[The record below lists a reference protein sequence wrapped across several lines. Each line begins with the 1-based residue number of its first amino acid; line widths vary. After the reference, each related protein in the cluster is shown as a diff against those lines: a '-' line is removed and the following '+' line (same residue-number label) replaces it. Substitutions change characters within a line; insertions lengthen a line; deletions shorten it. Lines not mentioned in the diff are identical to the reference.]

1 MSVYG
6 LAGKLS
12 GVSVLLMSGFLVI
25 AATPVSAVSLKTLWI
40 AIANPLNAAGITYQ
54 VTDDAVSAAKASED
68 IQGYATDGTPLGR
81 IGTGFFV
88 FDAAKLGV
96 EIALNGTYDI
106 KELQVANYRSPQVQN
121 DSIKLAILVLIEY
134 SSPQV
139 SLAYATVDV
148 VLLLLTGQALDNW
161 TIESIASAGTYASR
175 FVNSLP
181 TQFAGFE
188 SWIQQKAEE
197 VWNSIPQ
204 PGGWNICGPALV
216 PPPLVLYASVRRMR
230 KIHQTA
236 LEDHALLVGGA
247 VAGEN
252 HGRS

>member
-1 MSVYG
+1 MNVYG

-12 GVSVLLMSGFLVI
+12 GVSVLVLSGFLLM
-25 AATPVSAVSLKTLWI
+25 AATPVSAVSLKTVWI
-40 AIANPLNAAGITYQ
+40 DIVNPLNASGITYQ

-106 KELQVANYRSPQVQN
+106 KELQVANYMSPQVQN
-121 DSIKLAILVLIEY
+121 DSLKLAILVLIEY

-148 VLLLLTGQALDNW
+148 VLLLVTGQALDDW
-161 TIESIASAGTYASR
+161 TIESIASAGTYASK
-175 FVNSLP
+175 FVSALP
-181 TQFAGFE
+181 AQFGGFE

-197 VWNSIPQ
+197 VWNAIPQ
-204 PGGWNICGPALV
+204 PSGWNLCGLV
-216 PPPLVLYASVRRMR
+216 LVAPPMVLYAGIRRLR
-230 KIHQTA
+230 AIRYDNK
-236 LEDHALLVGGA
+236 G
-247 VAGEN
+247 
-252 HGRS
+252 